1 MAEVKHHRWQ
11 VKPEDF
17 AVRIDLP
24 DAPGFF
30 KDSVV
35 VEAGTRA
42 LVIDDGQY
50 QGEIPPGEH
59 TMQTFIEK
67 LKVWK
72 RKQATIVL
80 TRLEDQILEIVV
92 PQVRTEENLL
102 VDVTTRMTVKIDDVE
117 DFFNNMMGAYPAISM
132 ETMKGFVEPLL
143 SQAVWEAVR
152 SHSIEELSGA
162 AASQAITDG
171 ISEQLKL
178 RLLRYGIN
186 FINVQLVTIYHEKY
200 NEHQQKEAEV
210 WLKREGVQQQGRLD
224 EVYSENELRKIKQ
237 HERQNELRILAK
249 NVDTEYYDQST
260 GQAEKKVEAMAR
272 RIEVRNNL
280 RETMLSDKMNA
291 VNTKE
296 DLAKLIEEVDKDK
309 LIRQEEKDVLLAEYE
324 QRKENREEARD
335 HLLTLLT
342 MNREQEVDELGRAI
356 DHAKNMQGLDHDIE
370 LANKIDTKWNRD
382 WASKA
387 EQERQIASD
396 KHSERTEA
404 QAREYAILKEKLGQD
419 QNLEWE
425 GLLNENR
432 VADLKG
438 EMALAT
444 AERNNKID
452 VLEDELKTRQ
462 AESDLNRERYAKEQE
477 IELDRLGTESQLDKL
492 ARIKQ
497 MKLDNKER
505 ELRLLAEVE
514 TLREDKASQRN
525 IDRINAMKGMST
537 EELLAT
543 AGTENA
549 EILAGVKNNDALT
562 NERQAMNERFL
573 AQEKEKQD
581 AITAALKDAMTTQQ
595 TVLNAVVGKD
605 APTATAAATPPPP
618 TAAAKDWHVSV
629 DGKKHGPYSF
639 TELQTQ
645 VNEGLLTSVTTV
657 WKSGFDGWQ
666 PASQVSELSELFASS
681 PPPPEPPPPPPPVA

>member
-11 VKPEDF
+11 VTPEDF

-59 TMQTFIEK
+59 TMQSFIEK
-67 LKVWK
+67 LAIWK

-80 TRLEDQILEIVV
+80 TRLEDQLMEIVV
-92 PQVRTEENLL
+92 PQVRTAENLL
-102 VDVTTRMTVKIDDVE
+102 VDVTTRMAVKIDDVE
-117 DFFNNMMGAYPAISM
+117 DFFNNLMGAYPAISM
-132 ETMKGFVEPLL
+132 ETMKGFIEPIL

-210 WLKREGVQQQGRLD
+210 WLKKEGVEQQGRLD
-224 EVYSENELRKIKQ
+224 EVYSENELRKIKH

-272 RIEVRNNL
+272 RVDVRNNL
-280 RETMLSDKMNA
+280 RETMLTDKMNA

-296 DLAKLIEEVDKDK
+296 DLAKLMEEVDKDK
-309 LIRQEEKDVLLAEYE
+309 LLRQEEKDVLLAEYD

-335 HLLTLLT
+335 HLLILLA

-382 WASKA
+382 WASKV

-396 KHSERTEA
+396 RHSERTET
-404 QAREYAILKEKLGQD
+404 QAREYAVLKEQLGQD
-419 QNLEWE
+419 QGLQWE
-425 GLLNENR
+425 ALLNEQR
-432 VADLKG
+432 VADLQG
-438 EMALAT
+438 EMALAK
-444 AERNNKID
+444 AERDNKIN
-452 VLEDELKTRQ
+452 VLTDELETRK
-462 AESDLNRERYAKEQE
+462 AESELNRERYAKEQD
-477 IELDRLGTESQLDKL
+477 IELERLGTESQLDKL

-497 MKLDNKER
+497 MKLDNRER
-505 ELRLLAEVE
+505 ELRMLAEVE

-537 EELLAT
+537 EELVAS
-543 AGTENA
+543 GDIENA
-549 EILAGVKNNDALT
+549 KILAGMKNNET
-562 NERQAMNERFL
+562 ITGERQEMNERLL
-573 AQEKEKQD
+573 AQEKEKSD
-581 AITAALKDAMTTQQ
+581 AIKEALKDAMETQQ
-595 TVLNAVVGKD
+595 TVLNAVVGKET
-605 APTATAAATPPPP
+605 PTATAAATPPPP

-629 DGKKHGPYSF
+629 DGKRHGPYSF
-639 TELQTQ
+639 TELQAQ
-645 VNEGLLTSVTTV
+645 VNEGLLTAVTTV

-666 PASQVSELSELFASS
+666 PASQVSELSELFANS
-681 PPPPEPPPPPPPVA
+681 PPPAEPPPPPPPVA